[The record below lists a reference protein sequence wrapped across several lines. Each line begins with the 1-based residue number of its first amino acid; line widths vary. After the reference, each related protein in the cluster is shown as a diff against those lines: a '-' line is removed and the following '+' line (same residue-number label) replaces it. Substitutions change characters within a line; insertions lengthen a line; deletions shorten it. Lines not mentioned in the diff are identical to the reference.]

1 MTVIPGSGAG
11 TEQLNQFIERVE
23 RLEEEKRA
31 LMADIKDV
39 YAEAKATGF
48 EPKIMRQVVRLRSMD
63 RDVLSEQ
70 EHRQYRTRLAAL
82 TAYRALFRTPKRRCR
97 SNTNDTFAID

>member
-1 MTVIPGSGAG
+1 MSIVPGIGASA
-11 TEQLNQFIERVE
+11 EQLTQIIERVE

-48 EPKIMRQVVRLRSMD
+48 EPKIMRQVIRLRAMD
-63 RDVLSEQ
+63 RDLLSEQ
-70 EHRQYRTRLAAL
+70 DALLDTYRDAL
-82 TAYRALFRTPKRRCR
+82 GLR
-97 SNTNDTFAID
+97 

>member
-1 MTVIPGSGAG
+1 MAIIPGTGAG
-11 TEQLNQFIERVE
+11 AEQLQQFIERIE

-48 EPKIMRQVVRLRSMD
+48 EPKIMRQIVRMRGMD
-63 RDVLSEQ
+63 RELLNEQ
-70 EHRQYRTRLAAL
+70 DELLTTYR
-82 TAYRALFRTPKRRCR
+82 K
-97 SNTNDTFAID
+97 AIGLV

>member
-1 MTVIPGSGAG
+1 MSIIPGSGAG
-11 TEQLNQFIERVE
+11 VGQLIQLIERVE

-48 EPKIMRQVVRLRSMD
+48 EPKIMRHVIKLRNMD
-63 RDVLSEQ
+63 SDLLSEQ
-70 EHRQYRTRLAAL
+70 DALLDTYRDAL
-82 TAYRALFRTPKRRCR
+82 GFL
-97 SNTNDTFAID
+97 